1 MSPFEAT
8 FRTGSLAFER
18 KMRRE
23 YEIGIGSFDRW
34 IDIIR
39 LSSCED
45 IMNSKIFRFFSL
57 SLSLESQKNPF
68 GFM

>member
-34 IDIIR
+34 IGIIR

-45 IMNSKIFRFFSL
+45 ITNSKIFRFFSL
-57 SLSLESQKNPF
+57 SLSLKS
-68 GFM
+68 